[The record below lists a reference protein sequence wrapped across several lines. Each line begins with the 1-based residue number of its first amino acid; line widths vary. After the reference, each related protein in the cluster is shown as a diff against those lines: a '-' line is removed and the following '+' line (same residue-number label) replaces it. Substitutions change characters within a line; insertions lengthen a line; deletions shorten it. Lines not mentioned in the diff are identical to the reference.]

1 MAVRRRGGGE
11 YRRWRVVQPWM
22 INESWKERMKRASEH
37 CANENPSLRGK
48 PNWEAKGKNIG

>member
-1 MAVRRRGGGE
+1 
-11 YRRWRVVQPWM
+11 M